1 VKLATLRTA
10 KPDGD
15 LVVVSRDLARMTR
28 ADDIAPTLQAALDAW
43 ADVAP
48 RLEERARRL
57 DEGEKSDV
65 FDPRGAHSPLPR
77 AYQWCDGSVYEAH
90 MLRMAKWSNKTVE
103 PQYYEEPWMYQ
114 GASDAFLA
122 PTDDIPA
129 ASEAWGISTPAGKAL
144 FQMMGVFAEFERA
157 MIRERVRAG
166 LERAKAQG
174 KKLGR
179 RRNEIQNALQKSAVC
194 DQRGWALAGS
204 RRPSGLACPTF
215 SG

>member
-10 KPDGD
+10 KPDGN
-15 LVVVSRDLARMTR
+15 LVVVSRDLARMIH
-28 ADDIAPTLQAALDAW
+28 ADDIAPALQAALDAW

-57 DEGEKSDV
+57 NEGEKSEV
-65 FDPRGAHSPLPR
+65 FDPRSAHSPLPR

-129 ASEAWGISTPAGKAL
+129 ASEAWGIDYEGEIAVVTSAVPYGAAQFDRAGARQGIWLRAVKAG
-144 FQMMGVFAEFERA
+144 Q
-157 MIRERVRAG
+157 RVRPC
-166 LERAKAQG
+166 RRN
-174 KKLGR
+174 GR
-179 RRNEIQNALQKSAVC
+179 R
-194 DQRGWALAGS
+194 AGT
-204 RRPSGLACPTF
+204 GLA
-215 SG
+215 